1 MQEICQC
8 KKFAIDMRKFADKI
22 HYMLKICRF
31 MPIICKKYALNMH
44 CNYMHCISTICKN
57 YAVKMICRNMQL
69 CMQNMQKSIYCIY
82 QCCIYPTLQFA
93 DVGTLGHRQLNQTLI
108 FGPSEHALQSLSAVT
123 VGGPSRREVTPTAS
137 MPWRSRPAPPRHY
150 QHRRGRAAP
159 DAAGAP
165 RLRGNSRRPQELA
178 RWRER
183 CCGAAAWW
191 VLWRRGWRGRALRMQ
206 LTKPH

>member
-1 MQEICQC
+1 MQKLCSEN
-8 KKFAIDMRKFADKI
+8 DMQ
-22 HYMLKICRF
+22 
-31 MPIICKKYALNMH
+31 KYAVV
-44 CNYMHCISTICKN
+44 
-57 YAVKMICRNMQL
+57 YAKHAEVYILHLPVLHLSHFAVCWCWDSWTQTVN
-69 CMQNMQKSIYCIY
+69 QK
-82 QCCIYPTLQFA
+82 
-93 DVGTLGHRQLNQTLI
+93 LI
-108 FGPSEHALQSLSAVT
+108 LGPSEHALQSLSAVT